1 MKKFTLLAIAA
12 LLSVVAFAQKPKQ
25 VLRNLVPFSTQ
36 LTQVQAHRTI
46 SATEAQVLL
55 AKQSKT
61 RRAPAKVEADP
72 DFATVTLTAGDVW
85 GDGSG
90 YQLLLDAD
98 ATAYAAVS
106 NNGLAAV
113 SYDEYEY
120 KIPEN
125 ADYSTETSNVVF
137 ENSVTIKIP
146 AGTYDY
152 IITNPSPSDK
162 VYIAGG
168 GKGDDY
174 VFEKGHVY
182 EFSVARSGSGDNV
195 TIAIDGEEI
204 VPETPSVVELPEGAE
219 LVEYA
224 LTYTNYSGNAASGT
238 AAVAVV
244 GDEVY
249 FKGFS
254 SYIPDALI
262 KGTKVGNTITFPSG
276 QYLGSYA
283 GYDSYLTQGGVFT
296 YDAATDTYS
305 AEGDVYSLL
314 DNYYIDVYATN
325 PVLKGVVEKAATPAA
340 PAITALTNGN
350 YGYYITFNVPNVDTN
365 GDALVS
371 SKLSFIIYTDV
382 EKEVSPL
389 TFTPATHV
397 YLEENLTEIPF
408 GFSENYDFYATQIY
422 LNELYSAD
430 WNKIGIKSIYRGG
443 GETHETEI
451 QWYTIKPYAL
461 EQAQIDL
468 ATEIETAEAL
478 VASDS
483 YAVGKDA
490 LSAAIEAAKTVQ
502 DNADATVDELNEAV
516 SNLQAAVSSFRI
528 LNTNYSK
535 LSDEIATAEALV
547 DAEGKPEGLA
557 NFQTAIAAAKAVLS
571 NEDATTAD
579 YQAAVEALQQAEADY
594 KAANG
599 AGEAQWVARD
609 QDYTNAQ
616 VIESF
621 TIDENIAATVAK
633 GEGSTAPAY
642 YNTGNALRLYGGNTL
657 TISGGAKVENIS
669 KIVLTTATG
678 NYSGSTITADNG
690 TYTFSGTKGTWE
702 GESTA
707 VTFTRPGTS
716 GHARIQTID
725 VYYTVAVNPDE
736 PSGTFNYEKIA
747 ITPAEGQV
755 ESLESF
761 VISFGGQE
769 VTVNEDALP
778 NLTKTGTDDVVAEA
792 GIALNADGTVSVDLS
807 DRVSADGNYTLNIPE
822 NAIFFNGTS
831 LDPLSFKYTIGT
843 PAEYT
848 IDPAEGEVESLST
861 FTITFNNYM
870 VEETDEAAAIL
881 FNTETEAEV
890 EGYVYAI
897 GGGKAA
903 YISLAQEVTTP
914 GTYQLIILDGSLKKT
929 IDDSFLPELAFD
941 YTIVGGGEP
950 VQEDVLVE
958 VPATATVEE
967 WTLEGTYT
975 TNSGGTAQ
983 QIATEVAFDGNDI
996 YVKGL
1001 AYYFEESW
1009 IKGTINGSTA
1019 TFPTGQFV
1027 GEDDYGKEY
1036 LLGYDGEEITDIQFA
1051 YDAEAKT
1058 LTLETNYILEN
1069 GDSRE
1074 ELSIWGYWR
1083 GVVLYAGAPEVLD
1096 PVEAPAD
1103 LATETYL
1110 FKSQAIEYDEDTE
1123 ENSLVDY
1130 EIQVQ
1135 VGFDGDDLYI
1145 QGLSADAPELWV
1157 KATKND
1163 NGQYV
1168 IPANQYMG
1176 QLSLWGGY
1184 YVFDYFFTAT
1194 DGTSALLDVVLNY
1207 DADTQTLSTD
1217 QWLALNGSKNTLYYY
1232 LLFNGATIT
1241 KINEVAATP
1250 ADPEV
1255 VAINF
1260 TGTYPNAQFNVPA
1273 TGTEGEALLTNKL
1286 FYTIWIEKDDVQQ
1299 PYTFTAELYNQDFEE
1314 DVTEVP
1320 YSHEGWDFYAG
1331 AERVYFEEILDEL
1344 ETWSKIGI
1352 QSIYYGADERRVSNV
1367 VWAENP
1373 NFTTG
1378 ISNINVN
1385 DNDATFFDLQGRT
1398 ASKTQ
1403 KGLLIMKAADG
1414 KTIKVVRK

>member
-152 IITNPSPSDK
+152 IITNPSPGDK

-314 DNYYIDVYATN
+314 DNYYIDIYATN
-325 PVLKGVVEKAATPAA
+325 PVLKVVVEKAATPAA

-371 SKLSFIIYTDV
+371 SKLSYVIYTDV
-382 EKEVSPL
+382 EHEVNAL

-443 GETHETEI
+443 GEVNETEI
-451 QWYTIKPYAL
+451 QWFTIKAYAIDQAKAAL
-461 EQAQIDL
+461 EA
-468 ATEIETAEAL
+468 EIAAAEAL
-478 VASDS
+478 LENG
-483 YAVGKDA
+483 YANGLA
-490 LSAAIEAAKTVQ
+490 EFNAAI
-502 DNADATVDELNEAV
+502 D
-516 SNLQAAVSSFRI
+516 
-528 LNTNYSK
+528 
-535 LSDEIATAEALV
+535 
-547 DAEGKPEGLA
+547 
-557 NFQTAIAAAKAVLS
+557 AAKAVL
-571 NEDATTAD
+571 NNADATAAEVN
-579 YQAAVEALQQAEADY
+579 AAVAALQEAEVAL

-609 QDYTNAQ
+609 QNYTNAQ

-755 ESLESF
+755 ESLENF
-761 VISFGGQE
+761 VISLGGQE

-792 GIALNADGTVSVDLS
+792 GIALNDDGTVSVDLS

-843 PAEYT
+843 PADYA
-848 IDPAEGEVESLST
+848 IDPAEGEVESLSA

-967 WTLEGTYT
+967 WTLEGTYN

-1001 AYYFEESW
+1001 AHYFEESW

-1027 GEDDYGKEY
+1027 GEDD
-1036 LLGYDGEEITDIQFA
+1036 
-1051 YDAEAKT
+1051 
-1058 LTLETNYILEN
+1058 
-1069 GDSRE
+1069 
-1074 ELSIWGYWR
+1074 
-1083 GVVLYAGAPEVLD
+1083 
-1096 PVEAPAD
+1096 
-1103 LATETYL
+1103 
-1110 FKSQAIEYDEDTE
+1110 
-1123 ENSLVDY
+1123 
-1130 EIQVQ
+1130 
-1135 VGFDGDDLYI
+1135 
-1145 QGLSADAPELWV
+1145 
-1157 KATKND
+1157 
-1163 NGQYV
+1163 
-1168 IPANQYMG
+1168 
-1176 QLSLWGGY
+1176 
-1184 YVFDYFFTAT
+1184 
-1194 DGTSALLDVVLNY
+1194 
-1207 DADTQTLSTD
+1207 
-1217 QWLALNGSKNTLYYY
+1217 
-1232 LLFNGATIT
+1232 
-1241 KINEVAATP
+1241 
-1250 ADPEV
+1250 
-1255 VAINF
+1255 
-1260 TGTYPNAQFNVPA
+1260 
-1273 TGTEGEALLTNKL
+1273 
-1286 FYTIWIEKDDVQQ
+1286 
-1299 PYTFTAELYNQDFEE
+1299 
-1314 DVTEVP
+1314 
-1320 YSHEGWDFYAG
+1320 
-1331 AERVYFEEILDEL
+1331 
-1344 ETWSKIGI
+1344 
-1352 QSIYYGADERRVSNV
+1352 
-1367 VWAENP
+1367 
-1373 NFTTG
+1373 
-1378 ISNINVN
+1378 
-1385 DNDATFFDLQGRT
+1385 
-1398 ASKTQ
+1398 
-1403 KGLLIMKAADG
+1403 
-1414 KTIKVVRK
+1414 